1 MTTASRLAKQIVQTA
16 KCVDVVRARTEA
28 RWDALLASRPSYG
41 LFEPVPEHPYTM
53 FVQSAQDLVQ
63 QHDGIVAALLDV
75 EMGSGNLRE
84 ELDKIQAQR
93 MYDDAAVDAD
103 IDRLRLLEG
112 IDAATIKAKDIA
124 DSTLSILR
132 SIHSISDKSKLSYL
146 KYLLEQQY
154 EKKHLK
160 NHIENPFLNIT
171 PECRIAVKE
180 IKSLCKLLVQLSVNG
195 VHVGSQ
201 LDASRTPKF
210 LQS

>member
-1 MTTASRLAKQIVQTA
+1 MTTASRLAKQVVQTA
-16 KCVDVVRARTEA
+16 KCVNVVRARTEA
-28 RWDALLASRPSYG
+28 RWDALLASRPSYV
-41 LFEPVPEHPYTM
+41 LFQPVPKHPYTM

-63 QHDGIVAALLDV
+63 QHDYIVAALLDV

-84 ELDKIQAQR
+84 ELDKIQAQK

-112 IDAATIKAKDIA
+112 IDAATITAKYIA
-124 DSTLSILR
+124 EKTLLILR
-132 SIHSISDKSKLSYL
+132 SIHSITDDSKLSYL
-146 KYLLEQQY
+146 KYLLEQQH

-180 IKSLCKLLVQLSVNG
+180 IKSLCKLLVQLTVNG

-210 LQS
+210 LKS

>member
-28 RWDALLASRPSYG
+28 RWDALLASRPSYV
-41 LFEPVPEHPYTM
+41 LFEPVPKHPYTM

-84 ELDKIQAQR
+84 ELDKIQAQK

-112 IDAATIKAKDIA
+112 IDAATITAKYIA
-124 DSTLSILR
+124 EKTLLILR
-132 SIHSISDKSKLSYL
+132 SIHSITDDSKLSYL
-146 KYLLEQQY
+146 KYLLEQQH

-180 IKSLCKLLVQLSVNG
+180 IKSLCKLLVQLTVNG

-201 LDASRTPKF
+201 LDANRTPKF
-210 LQS
+210 LKS

>member
-16 KCVDVVRARTEA
+16 KCVDVVRSRTEA

-160 NHIENPFLNIT
+160 NHIENPFFNTT

-180 IKSLCKLLVQLSVNG
+180 IKSLCKLLVQLTVNG

>member
-1 MTTASRLAKQIVQTA
+1 MTTASRLAKQVVQTA
-16 KCVDVVRARTEA
+16 KCLDVVYAKAEEKLA
-28 RWDALLASRPSYG
+28 ALLATRPSYV
-41 LFEPVPEHPYTM
+41 LFEPAPTHPYT
-53 FVQSAQDLVQ
+53 SLVNDAEHLVK
-63 QHDGIVAALLDV
+63 QHDRIVAGLLDV

-112 IDAATIKAKDIA
+112 IDAATITAKYIA
-124 DSTLSILR
+124 EKTLLILR
-132 SIHSISDKSKLSYL
+132 SIHSITDDSKLSYL
-146 KYLLEQQY
+146 KYLLEQQH

-180 IKSLCKLLVQLSVNG
+180 IKSLCKLLVQLTVNG

-210 LQS
+210 LKS

>member
-1 MTTASRLAKQIVQTA
+1 MTTISRLAKQVVQTA
-16 KCVDVVRARTEA
+16 KCVDVVRAKTEV
-28 RWDALLASRPSYG
+28 RWDALLASRPSYV
-41 LFEPVPEHPYTM
+41 LFEPVPKHPYTM
-53 FVQSAQDLVQ
+53 FIQSAQDLVQ
-63 QHDGIVAALLDV
+63 QHDYIVAALLDV

-84 ELDKIQAQR
+84 ELDKIQAKR

-112 IDAATIKAKDIA
+112 IDAATITAKDIA
-124 DSTLSILR
+124 DSTLWILI

-160 NHIENPFLNIT
+160 KHIENPFVNIT

-180 IKSLCKLLVQLSVNG
+180 IKSLCKLLVQLTVNG

-210 LQS
+210 LKS

>member
-16 KCVDVVRARTEA
+16 KCVDVVRSRTEA

-112 IDAATIKAKDIA
+112 IDAATITAKDIA
-124 DSTLSILR
+124 DSTQWILL

-146 KYLLEQQY
+146 KYLLEQKY

-180 IKSLCKLLVQLSVNG
+180 IKSLCKLLVQLTVNG

-210 LQS
+210 LKS

>member
-1 MTTASRLAKQIVQTA
+1 MTTASRLAKQVVQTA
-16 KCVDVVRARTEA
+16 KCLDVVYAKAEEKLA
-28 RWDALLASRPSYG
+28 ALLATRPSYV
-41 LFEPVPEHPYTM
+41 LFEPAPTHPYT
-53 FVQSAQDLVQ
+53 SLVNDAEHLVK
-63 QHDGIVAALLDV
+63 QHDEIVAALLEM

-112 IDAATIKAKDIA
+112 IDAATITAKDIA

-160 NHIENPFLNIT
+160 NHIENPFFNTT

-180 IKSLCKLLVQLSVNG
+180 IKSLCKLLVQLTVNG

>member
-16 KCVDVVRARTEA
+16 KCVDVVRSRTEA

-112 IDAATIKAKDIA
+112 IDAATIKAKYIA
-124 DSTLSILR
+124 EKTLLILR
-132 SIHSISDKSKLSYL
+132 SIHSITDDSKLSYL
-146 KYLLEQQY
+146 KYLLEQQH

-180 IKSLCKLLVQLSVNG
+180 IKSLCKLLVQLTVNG

-210 LQS
+210 LKL

>member
-28 RWDALLASRPSYG
+28 RWDALLASRPSYV

-63 QHDGIVAALLDV
+63 QHDYIVAALLDV

-112 IDAATIKAKDIA
+112 IDAATITAKYIA
-124 DSTLSILR
+124 EKTLLILR
-132 SIHSISDKSKLSYL
+132 SIHSVTDDSKLSYL
-146 KYLLEQQY
+146 KYLLEQQH

-160 NHIENPFLNIT
+160 NHIENPFINTT

-180 IKSLCKLLVQLSVNG
+180 IKSLCKLLVQLTVNG

>member
-28 RWDALLASRPSYG
+28 RWDALLASRPSYV
-41 LFEPVPEHPYTM
+41 LFEPVPKHPYTM
-53 FVQSAQDLVQ
+53 FIQSAQDLVQ
-63 QHDGIVAALLDV
+63 QHDYIVAALLDV

-112 IDAATIKAKDIA
+112 IDAATITAKYIA
-124 DSTLSILR
+124 EKTLLILR
-132 SIHSISDKSKLSYL
+132 SIHSITDDSKLSYL
-146 KYLLEQQY
+146 KYLLEQQH

-160 NHIENPFLNIT
+160 NHIENPFLNIA

-180 IKSLCKLLVQLSVNG
+180 IKSLCKLLVQLTVNG

-210 LQS
+210 LKS

>member
-1 MTTASRLAKQIVQTA
+1 MTTASRLAKQVVQTA
-16 KCVDVVRARTEA
+16 KCVDVVRSRTKA
-28 RWDALLASRPSYG
+28 RWDALLASRPSYV

-63 QHDGIVAALLDV
+63 QHDYIVAALLDV

-112 IDAATIKAKDIA
+112 IDAATITAKDIA
-124 DSTLSILR
+124 DSTLWILI
-132 SIHSISDKSKLSYL
+132 SIHSITDDSKLSYL
-146 KYLLEQQY
+146 KYLLEQQH

-180 IKSLCKLLVQLSVNG
+180 IKSLCKLLVQLTVNG

-210 LQS
+210 LKS

>member
-1 MTTASRLAKQIVQTA
+1 MTTASRLAKQVVQTA
-16 KCVDVVRARTEA
+16 KCVNVVRARTEA
-28 RWDALLASRPSYG
+28 RWDALLASRPSYV
-41 LFEPVPEHPYTM
+41 LFQPVPKHPYTM
-53 FVQSAQDLVQ
+53 FIQSAQDLVQ
-63 QHDGIVAALLDV
+63 HHDYIVAALLDV

-84 ELDKIQAQR
+84 ELDKIQAQK

-112 IDAATIKAKDIA
+112 IDAATITAKYIA
-124 DSTLSILR
+124 EKTLLILR
-132 SIHSISDKSKLSYL
+132 SIHSITDDSKLSYL
-146 KYLLEQQY
+146 KYLLEQQH

-180 IKSLCKLLVQLSVNG
+180 IKSLCKLLVQLTVNG

-210 LQS
+210 LKL